1 MSAKDAVKKAFR
13 FVRGKAKAFA
23 KKVSQFWGHIRKT
36 HEEICR
42 EVEESERRFQKA
54 MGRFAEK
61 AFPIFVASFVSLVA
75 LLFIFVLLFV
85 SPWPFLIR
93 VFGCLFVIG
102 LAIHLYIIWTK
113 PDPWPIPTLPP
124 IPDRQYEA
132 GAKFEISPDV
142 GDGDLPFCGYYFTTS
157 DWKTGGCII
166 GVSGSGKSSL
176 VKELIE
182 AAGDCDDVSRLLV
195 FDQKGDLRPF
205 VERAARGNVI
215 LLHPYD
221 LNGYEWLLAEEIDDV
236 GDIYQIA
243 HHLIPDQPD
252 GFWVAQARILVNYLI
267 QLLHHFAP
275 GKWRLRHLVGL
286 LIDVE
291 LAKAVLM
298 LLPTT
303 RAYALNELKGRL
315 GRDISASARA
325 WTLQLE
331 IIAAA
336 WEHARYGF
344 TIKDFLVEDR
354 SLVLGW
360 DDKVSAALG
369 GIYNLFI
376 NVFADQALSRQTTD
390 DFTFAIFDEFA
401 ALPRNEAYTRLTS
414 RGRSS
419 SVGVLLTTLS
429 EEMARSRHGPE
440 FTGALL
446 STLNIQVGLRLA
458 SPKTATYFKELIGEW
473 RFIEPTWGGPHG
485 STFTR
490 KTEPLIMAS
499 EFTSLPIP
507 HPENHPWIEGIIASP
522 SSGIRRFRKRLVTTR
537 DDYDE
542 DEFPDFSPFE
552 RFSPPPPK
560 QKKPP
565 LGVRQKPENLLMT
578 PFNEDDIEDL
588 GIPATDELIEIFA
601 KRREAEEKKGN
612 GTTTQQKKTARKKK
626 GAKNHDSKRRNGESS
641 SREAPEYRVDRLL
654 ASEEG
659 DD

>member
-1 MSAKDAVKKAFR
+1 MNAKDAVKKAFR
-13 FVRGKAKAFA
+13 FVRGKLKAFKEKA
-23 KKVSQFWGHIRKT
+23 SRFGDKLVRIDMKVSKV
-36 HEEICR
+36 
-42 EVEESERRFQKA
+42 VEKVGSVLQKGMEYLGIA
-54 MGRFAEK
+54 LITIVALALFGFYLCLVMYLIGVL
-61 AFPIFVASFVSLVA
+61 PIPFVFRLVA
-75 LLFIFVLLFV
+75 WLV
-85 SPWPFLIR
+85 
-93 VFGCLFVIG
+93 VIG
-102 LAIHLYIIWTK
+102 LVVHLVLVLIYPSLR
-113 PDPWPIPTLPP
+113 PDLVTYPSSPRIPV
-124 IPDRQYEA
+124 REYEA
-132 GAKFEISPDV
+132 GAKFEITPDR

-176 VKELIE
+176 VKDLIE
-182 AAGDCDDVSRLLV
+182 AAGDCDDVRRLLV

-221 LNGYEWLLAEEIDDV
+221 LNGYEWLLAEDIDDV

-303 RAYALNELKGRL
+303 RAYAMNELKGRL
-315 GRDISASARA
+315 GRDILASVRA
-325 WTLQLE
+325 WTLELE

-344 TIKDFLVEDR
+344 TIRDFLVEDR

-401 ALPRNEAYTRLTS
+401 ALPKNEAYTRLTS

-419 SVGVLLTTLS
+419 SVGVLLTTQS
-429 EEMARSRHGPE
+429 EEMAKSRHGPE

-446 STLNIQVGLRLA
+446 STLNIQVGLRVA
-458 SPKTATYFKELIGEW
+458 SSKTAAYFKELIGEH
-473 RFIEPTWGGPHG
+473 RFIDPTWGGPHG
-485 STFTR
+485 PTFTR
-490 KTEPLIMAS
+490 KTEPLLMGS
-499 EFTSLPIP
+499 ELTSLPIP
-507 HPENHPWIEGIIASP
+507 HPEKHPWIEGIIASP

-537 DDYDE
+537 DDDNEYE
-542 DEFPDFSPFE
+542 SPVFCPSE
-552 RFSPPPPK
+552 RKFISPPK
-560 QKKPP
+560 RKKPP

-588 GIPATDELIEIFA
+588 GIPATQELVEIFA
-601 KRREAEEKKGN
+601 KKREAEEKKKN
-612 GTTTQQKKTARKKK
+612 GTTQKKTRKK
-626 GAKNHDSKRRNGESS
+626 GAKSHDSKRRNGESS

-654 ASEEG
+654 TSEEG